1 MRLSFPVGTL
11 KEVPKEAFL
20 DGRLEV
26 LGGSSLHCPS
36 TLSSVLVKVLVL
48 LFAEEVHKSTKC
60 LPVPIAYLA
69 HVQLANGGL
78 LLIFV

>member
-36 TLSSVLVKVLVL
+36 TLSSVLW
-48 LFAEEVHKSTKC
+48 
-60 LPVPIAYLA
+60 
-69 HVQLANGGL
+69 
-78 LLIFV
+78 